1 MKNCFAYILLLF
13 SLMAISQTDLDT
25 GKKLYL
31 QGNSV
36 QAQKVFEKIIITNPN
51 HLEANEYL
59 GDIFGQYKSWDKAIF
74 YYKKIKKLKPT
85 EADYFYK
92 YGGALGMKAK
102 EINKFKALGMIDEVE
117 ASFEKAI
124 QLNPNHI
131 EARKAL
137 VEFYLQLPVIVG
149 GSEKKATKYANEI
162 FVISP
167 IEGYITKGKI
177 AEYFNRY
184 SEAEEQYKNAIKLS
198 QSRKTAQN
206 LANLYKNKMN
216 LPEKAKSVLEIY
228 QR

>member
-102 EINKFKALGMIDEVE
+102 ETNKFKALGMIDEVE

-149 GSEKKATKYANEI
+149 GSERKATKYANEI

-167 IEGYITKGKI
+167 TEGYVAKGKI

-184 SEAEEQYKNAIKLS
+184 LEAEEQYKNAIKLS

>member
-102 EINKFKALGMIDEVE
+102 ETNKFKALGMIDEVE

-149 GSEKKATKYANEI
+149 GSERKATKYANEI

-167 IEGYITKGKI
+167 TEGYVAKGKI

>member
-13 SLMAISQTDLDT
+13 SLMAISQTEFDT
-25 GKKLYL
+25 AKKLYL
-31 QGNSV
+31 QGNSL
-36 QAQKVFEKIIITNPN
+36 QAQKLFEKILITNPN

-59 GDIFGQYKSWDKAIF
+59 GDIFGQNKSWDKAIF
-74 YYKKIKKLKPT
+74 CYKKLKKLKPT

-102 EINKFKALGMIDEVE
+102 EASKFKALGMIDEVE

-137 VEFYLQLPVIVG
+137 VELYLQLPGIVG
-149 GSEKKATKYANEI
+149 GSEKKANKYANEI
-162 FVISP
+162 FAISP
-167 IEGYITKGKI
+167 IEGYIAKGKI

-184 SEAEEQYKNAIKLS
+184 LEAEDQFKKAIEIN

-216 LPEKAKSVLEIY
+216 LPEKAKFVMELY
-228 QR
+228 KR

>member
-51 HLEANEYL
+51 HLEAKEYL
-59 GDIFGQYKSWDKAIF
+59 GDIFGQYKTWDKAIF

-102 EINKFKALGMIDEVE
+102 ETNKFKALGMIDEIE

>member
-1 MKNCFAYILLLF
+1 
-13 SLMAISQTDLDT
+13 
-25 GKKLYL
+25 
-31 QGNSV
+31 
-36 QAQKVFEKIIITNPN
+36 
-51 HLEANEYL
+51 
-59 GDIFGQYKSWDKAIF
+59 
-74 YYKKIKKLKPT
+74 
-85 EADYFYK
+85 
-92 YGGALGMKAK
+92 MKAK
-102 EINKFKALGMIDEVE
+102 ETNKFKALGMIDEVE

-149 GSEKKATKYANEI
+149 GSERKATKYANEI

-167 IEGYITKGKI
+167 TEGYVAKGKI